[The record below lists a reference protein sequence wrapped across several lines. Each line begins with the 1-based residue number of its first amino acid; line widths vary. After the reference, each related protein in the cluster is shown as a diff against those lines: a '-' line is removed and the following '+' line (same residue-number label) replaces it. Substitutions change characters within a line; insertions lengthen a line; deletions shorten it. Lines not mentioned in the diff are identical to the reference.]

1 MFKKHLWHINLL
13 TDNNIKIMQQKKLHV
28 RRYNNV
34 SGTTEP
40 VNTKVY
46 SVKKKIKHL
55 CENMALNMFKVL

>member
-46 SVKKKIKHL
+46 SVKKK
-55 CENMALNMFKVL
+55 N